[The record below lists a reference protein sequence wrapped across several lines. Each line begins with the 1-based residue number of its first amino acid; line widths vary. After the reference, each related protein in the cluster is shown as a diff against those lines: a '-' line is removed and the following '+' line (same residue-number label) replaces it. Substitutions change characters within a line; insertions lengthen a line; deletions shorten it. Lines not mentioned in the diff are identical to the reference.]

1 MTHMIR
7 QGVVVAMLA
16 GLACGSSG
24 ASASQSQGLSSIN
37 QLLKGIAIKP
47 FTGTV
52 VVNDSAAGTSSTDD
66 KVISKSTTTASLNN
80 TVVLTVT
87 DKGVVAKITYAFK
100 LRVDHEARYQ
110 YHKVVGYKTEDMT
123 ASGTNGQDAQVTVDL
138 RSGGAYQINFSSGGV
153 IGDYRMFDTAD
164 LICTNLAA
172 DPSCRPGTTSSNDAG
187 KPPSQGGVAGSV
199 DGRIDPKQP
208 NVLVGSVTQPLNL
221 PDGSSGN
228 RTITWNLSR

>member
-7 QGVVVAMLA
+7 HGIVVAMLA

-24 ASASQSQGLSSIN
+24 ASASQSQGLPSLN
-37 QLLKGIAIKP
+37 QLLKGIAVKP

-52 VVNDSAAGTSSTDD
+52 IVTESTAGTSSTGD
-66 KVISKSTTTASLNN
+66 KVISTSTAKTSVDNKA
-80 TVVLTVT
+80 VITVT
-87 DKGVVAKITYAFK
+87 DKGVVATIAYVSK
-100 LRVDHEARYQ
+100 LRIDHEARYQ
-110 YHKVVGYKTEDMT
+110 YHKVVGYKTEDLT

-138 RSGGAYQINFSSGGV
+138 RAGGAYQINFRSGGV
-153 IGDYRMFDTAD
+153 VGDYRMFETAD
-164 LICTNLAA
+164 LICTNLSA

-187 KPPSQGGVAGSV
+187 KPPSQGGVSGSV
-199 DGRIDPKQP
+199 DGQIDPKQP

-221 PDGSSGN
+221 PDGSTGN